1 MIVVRTI
8 ARNAAA
14 IVMALTITTT
24 VASLTP
30 SVAVAQEKAVA
41 PEANPPGD
49 IPDNQQFVTF
59 VAKQGASLKVPEGWG
74 RTDTTAGALFADKYN
89 RIELTIQTS
98 ASALTMESVR
108 SGQAPELQRTG
119 RAVHIAK
126 IERVNLPAG
135 PGVRITYTSNSEANA
150 VTGKKI
156 RLENER
162 FYLSENGKI
171 AELTFSAPAG
181 ADNADQWALMSKS
194 FRWK

>member
-1 MIVVRTI
+1 MTVVRTI
-8 ARNAAA
+8 SRNASAV
-14 IVMALTITTT
+14 VMTLIMATT

-30 SVAVAQEKAVA
+30 CGAVAQEHAVA
-41 PEANPPGD
+41 PEVNPPGD

-74 RTDTTAGALFADKYN
+74 RTDTAVGALFADKYN

-98 ASALTMESVR
+98 ASALTMESIR
-108 SGQAPELQRTG
+108 SGQALELQRTG
-119 RAVHIAK
+119 HAVHIAK
-126 IERVNLPAG
+126 IERVRLPAG
-135 PGVRITYTSNSEANA
+135 PGVRITYTSNSEPNA

-162 FYLSENGKI
+162 FYLSENGKV